1 MNTGGRIRRT
11 LGMMLA
17 TALSLG
23 ALAGCVPNGSAVGD
37 SQKSDTAV
45 SHSEEDRASVTV
57 ALIGSSDTDA
67 DSMAMN
73 AMESGKL
80 KPIYI
85 TVSGTDDEQR
95 TAQQGVRD
103 MSQRKADIIIVSGIN
118 VTDDTRDAWN
128 EALETAR
135 KAGIPVALLNPV
147 SVPDDDVLYAAT
159 LTVNDRMSDAVPLA
173 DAVVTLINND
183 AHEREIF
190 VTTMTQ

>member
-1 MNTGGRIRRT
+1 MNGHGPVRRA
-11 LGMMLA
+11 LGMIFAAMF
-17 TALSLG
+17 ALGVLT
-23 ALAGCVPNGSAVGD
+23 GCVPNGSAVGD
-37 SQKSDTAV
+37 SQKSDTTV

-57 ALIGSSDTDA
+57 VLIGSSDTDA

-95 TAQQGVRD
+95 TAQQGVCD
-103 MSQRKADIIIVSGIN
+103 MSQRRADIIIVSGIN
-118 VTDDTRDAWN
+118 VTDDTCDAWD

-135 KAGIPVALLNPV
+135 NAGIPVALLNPV
-147 SVPDDDVLYAAT
+147 NVPDDDVLYAAT
-159 LTVNDRMSDAVPLA
+159 LTVNDRMTDAVPLA

-183 AHEREIF
+183 AHEREMF
-190 VTTMTQ
+190 VTTVTQ

>member
-1 MNTGGRIRRT
+1 MNAGGSMRRM
-11 LGMMLA
+11 LGMMFA
-17 TALSLG
+17 AAFSFGVLS
-23 ALAGCVPNGSAVGD
+23 GCVPVGSAVGD
-37 SQKSDTAV
+37 SQQSDTTV

-67 DSMAMN
+67 DSMAMT

-103 MSQRKADIIIVSGIN
+103 MSQCKADIIIVSGID
-118 VTDDTRDAWN
+118 VTDDTRNAWN

-135 KAGIPVALLNPV
+135 KAGVPVALLNPV
-147 SVPDDDVLYAAT
+147 NVPDDDVLYAAT
-159 LTVNDRMSDAVPLA
+159 LTVNDRMTDAIPLA
-173 DAVVTLINND
+173 DAIVTLINND
-183 AHEREIF
+183 AHEREML
-190 VTTMTQ
+190 VTTVVQ

>member
-1 MNTGGRIRRT
+1 MNAGGSMRRM
-11 LGMMLA
+11 LGMMFA
-17 TALSLG
+17 AAFSFGVLS
-23 ALAGCVPNGSAVGD
+23 GCVPVGSAVGD
-37 SQKSDTAV
+37 SQQSDTTV

-67 DSMAMN
+67 DSMAMT

-103 MSQRKADIIIVSGIN
+103 MSQRKADIIIVSGID
-118 VTDDTRDAWN
+118 VTDDTRNAWN

-135 KAGIPVALLNPV
+135 KAGVPVALLNPV
-147 SVPDDDVLYAAT
+147 NVPDDDVLYAAT
-159 LTVNDRMSDAVPLA
+159 LTVNDRMTDAIPLA
-173 DAVVTLINND
+173 DAIVTLINND
-183 AHEREIF
+183 AHEREML
-190 VTTMTQ
+190 VTTVVQ

>member
-1 MNTGGRIRRT
+1 M
-11 LGMMLA
+11 
-17 TALSLG
+17 
-23 ALAGCVPNGSAVGD
+23 
-37 SQKSDTAV
+37 
-45 SHSEEDRASVTV
+45 TV

>member
-1 MNTGGRIRRT
+1 MRRM
-11 LGMMLA
+11 LGMMFA
-17 TALSLG
+17 AAFSFGVLS
-23 ALAGCVPNGSAVGD
+23 GCVPVGSAVGD
-37 SQKSDTAV
+37 SQQSDTTV

-67 DSMAMN
+67 DSMAMT

-103 MSQRKADIIIVSGIN
+103 MSQCKADIIIVSGID
-118 VTDDTRDAWN
+118 VTDDTRNAWN

-135 KAGIPVALLNPV
+135 KAGVPVALLNPV
-147 SVPDDDVLYAAT
+147 NVPDDDVLYAAT
-159 LTVNDRMSDAVPLA
+159 LTVNDRMTDAIPLA
-173 DAVVTLINND
+173 DAIVTLINND
-183 AHEREIF
+183 AHEREML
-190 VTTMTQ
+190 VTTVVQ